1 MANYLSITEVLELVD
16 EEYNYGQLPIMK
28 ELMKSD
34 NIKEGDKHLVGSKGM
49 VRFFQYHAEHMGMDD
64 YHDYMDIIGSGTKA
78 IKYNIND
85 IYSVLTDPDIDRRI
99 KELLR
104 KKTTDSADGPV
115 PLCIRHEYFKAIEA
129 EKRKATLADIGYT
142 EHQIKLL
149 SVPDELLIEGKM
161 KVEKEISDIK
171 ARLAQLE
178 TELADITTELY
189 SRGIRD

>member
-64 YHDYMDIIGSGTKA
+64 YHACMDIIGSGTKA

-85 IYSVLTDPDIDRRI
+85 IYAVLEDPDIDRRI
-99 KELLR
+99 KYLLF
-104 KKTTDSADGPV
+104 GH
-115 PLCIRHEYFKAIEA
+115 L
-129 EKRKATLADIGYT
+129 
-142 EHQIKLL
+142 
-149 SVPDELLIEGKM
+149 
-161 KVEKEISDIK
+161 
-171 ARLAQLE
+171 
-178 TELADITTELY
+178 
-189 SRGIRD
+189 